1 MGNFTI
7 NDQFSITMLVY
18 QRVTMVT
25 CALMCG
31 TAPPVGTACLQLRL
45 HHQVSKSFSEQKKG
59 VPTHL
64 TELDGFHRMLKT
76 PKFNMEPTLWYMKMD
91 ENGILPWKTLVMSQ
105 YLLKMAIYFVDL
117 PTHGDFQQ
125 LC

>member
-1 MGNFTI
+1 
-7 NDQFSITMLVY
+7 
-18 QRVTMVT
+18 
-25 CALMCG
+25 
-31 TAPPVGTACLQLRL
+31 
-45 HHQVSKSFSEQKKG
+45 
-59 VPTHL
+59 
-64 TELDGFHRMLKT
+64 
-76 PKFNMEPTLWYMKMD
+76 MEPTLWYMKMD